1 MRKSAHQGHKS
12 ERLRHNLNL
21 IDRRDVLGLI
31 VNIKETDSVTKEDK
45 ERSKLKEEKRR
56 RRRRLLY
63 AVFFFYFSFDGKRV
77 YIKKQWNTVYLRI
90 VYYFFSM

>member
-1 MRKSAHQGHKS
+1 MKWGLFVIWDLSMRKSAHQGHKS

-45 ERSKLKEEKRR
+45 REEQAQGREEKKKKTFALCCF
-56 RRRRLLY
+56 LLFIL
-63 AVFFFYFSFDGKRV
+63 VLMGNGF
-77 YIKKQWNTVYLRI
+77 I
-90 VYYFFSM
+90 